1 MTTGQF
7 NLVVLGKQ
15 GAGKGTQSQ
24 RLCEKY
30 SLAHISTGDI
40 LRAAVQAGTTL
51 GLEVKSVLDSGGL
64 VSDDLVNKLVEDRFK
79 EEDAKR
85 GGVLDG
91 FPRNIGQAEALEEL
105 LGANGLK
112 LCLYIEL
119 PNELVMQRLSSR
131 RVCQECGTTYKDTD
145 PAAISGTCEVCGGD
159 VVQRSDDQPEAIQ
172 KRLDIFERDTAPLL
186 SFYEKKG
193 ILETVNGD
201 ESVDAVADAI
211 NAVLSSRGLV

>member
-1 MTTGQF
+1 MTSQL

-24 RLCEKY
+24 LLCEKY
-30 SLAHISTGDI
+30 GLAHISTGDI
-40 LRAAVQAGTTL
+40 LRAAVQAGSSL
-51 GLEVKSVLDSGGL
+51 GLEVKSILDSGGL

-79 EEDAKR
+79 EDDAAK

-91 FPRNIGQAEALEEL
+91 FPRNIGQAQALDEI
-105 LGANGLK
+105 LGEQGVTLCILIDLAND
-112 LCLYIEL
+112 
-119 PNELVMQRLSSR
+119 LVLQRLSSR

-172 KRLDIFERDTAPLL
+172 KRLETFERETTPLL

-201 ESVDAVADAI
+201 ESVDEVASAI
-211 NAVLSSRGLV
+211 ESVLKSRGLA